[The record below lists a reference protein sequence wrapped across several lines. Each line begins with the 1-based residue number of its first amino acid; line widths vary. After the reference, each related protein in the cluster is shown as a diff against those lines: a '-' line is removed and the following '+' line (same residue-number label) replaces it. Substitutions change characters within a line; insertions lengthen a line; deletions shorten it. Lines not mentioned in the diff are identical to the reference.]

1 MATTTFSL
9 GLATSNCQN
18 RCGSATQRCHH
29 IFGERLQNLVDKV
42 GNKLVQNSVASETPY
57 RYEFHLLA
65 DDRTINAFALP
76 GGPIFITYAL
86 FKQLNEAVAAL
97 LDETAGLGY
106 MGANS
111 EDVKLVGEDLTSE
124 LLGFAFPEG
133 SPLVDVINQGLAAM
147 TESGKLNEINSAYF
161 NPDFTLDY
169 DGIAEDVG
177 EASEATGTGPC
188 SEATISTGS
197 NGLPDLGGCNMIIAV
212 ENAYIPFN
220 YIDLADGKAKGW
232 DYDVFNELS
241 NLLNFVPVYTPASWD
256 GMIQA
261 VADGQF
267 DIAGDGITITDERD
281 KIIDFSDGYINIAQ
295 RIMVSTDSDISS
307 LQDLLDYI
315 NN

>member
-1 MATTTFSL
+1 MKLKKNILILTIFSL
-9 GLATSNCQN
+9 IAIA
-18 RCGSATQRCHH
+18 CGGAGASPVIAVQKGTTNYDKAVELV
-29 IFGERLQNLVDKV
+29 GEENVVAYDTFDFA
-42 GNKLVQNSVASETPY
+42 VQAVISG
-57 RYEFHLLA
+57 
-65 DDRTINAFALP
+65 D
-76 GGPIFITYAL
+76 
-86 FKQLNEAVAAL
+86 AVAAL

-177 EASEATGTGPC
+177 EASEASGTGPC

-295 RIMVSTDSDISS
+295 RIMVSIDSDISS

>member
-1 MATTTFSL
+1 MKLKKNILLLTIFSL
-9 GLATSNCQN
+9 IAIA
-18 RCGSATQRCHH
+18 CGGAGASPVIAVQKGTTNYDKAVELV
-29 IFGERLQNLVDKV
+29 GEENVVAYDTFDFA
-42 GNKLVQNSVASETPY
+42 VQAVISG
-57 RYEFHLLA
+57 
-65 DDRTINAFALP
+65 D
-76 GGPIFITYAL
+76 
-86 FKQLNEAVAAL
+86 AVAAL

-124 LLGFAFPEG
+124 LLGFAFPDG

-147 TESGKLNEINSAYF
+147 TESGKLTEINSAYF

>member
-1 MATTTFSL
+1 MKLKKNILLLTIFSL
-9 GLATSNCQN
+9 IAIA
-18 RCGSATQRCHH
+18 CGGAGASPVIAVQKGTTNYDKAVELV
-29 IFGERLQNLVDKV
+29 GEENVVAYDTFDFA
-42 GNKLVQNSVASETPY
+42 VQAVISG
-57 RYEFHLLA
+57 
-65 DDRTINAFALP
+65 D
-76 GGPIFITYAL
+76 
-86 FKQLNEAVAAL
+86 AVAAL

-124 LLGFAFPEG
+124 LLGFAFPDG

-147 TESGKLNEINSAYF
+147 TESGKLTEINSAYF

-295 RIMVSTDSDISS
+295 RIMVSTDSDIAS

>member
-1 MATTTFSL
+1 MKLKKNILLLTIFSL
-9 GLATSNCQN
+9 IAIA
-18 RCGSATQRCHH
+18 CGGAGASPVIAVQKGTTNYEKAVELV
-29 IFGERLQNLVDKV
+29 GEENVVAYDTFDFA
-42 GNKLVQNSVASETPY
+42 VQAVISG
-57 RYEFHLLA
+57 
-65 DDRTINAFALP
+65 D
-76 GGPIFITYAL
+76 
-86 FKQLNEAVAAL
+86 AVAAL

-124 LLGFAFPEG
+124 LLGFAFPDG

-147 TESGKLNEINSAYF
+147 TESGKLTEINSAYF

-177 EASEATGTGPC
+177 EASEANGTGPC
-188 SEATISTGS
+188 SEATIATGS

>member
-1 MATTTFSL
+1 MKLKKNILLLTIFSL
-9 GLATSNCQN
+9 IAIA
-18 RCGSATQRCHH
+18 CGGAGASPVIAVQKGTTNYDKAVELV
-29 IFGERLQNLVDKV
+29 GEENVVAYDTFDFA
-42 GNKLVQNSVASETPY
+42 VQAVISG
-57 RYEFHLLA
+57 
-65 DDRTINAFALP
+65 D
-76 GGPIFITYAL
+76 
-86 FKQLNEAVAAL
+86 AVAAI

-124 LLGFAFPEG
+124 LLGFAFPDG

-147 TESGKLNEINSAYF
+147 TESGKLTEINSAYF

-177 EASEATGTGPC
+177 EASEAIGTGPC

-295 RIMVSTDSDISS
+295 RIMVSTDSDIAS

>member
-1 MATTTFSL
+1 MKLKKNILLLTIFSL
-9 GLATSNCQN
+9 IAIA
-18 RCGSATQRCHH
+18 CGGAGASPVIAVQKGTTNYDKAVELV
-29 IFGERLQNLVDKV
+29 GEENVVAYDTFDFA
-42 GNKLVQNSVASETPY
+42 VQAVISG
-57 RYEFHLLA
+57 
-65 DDRTINAFALP
+65 D
-76 GGPIFITYAL
+76 
-86 FKQLNEAVAAL
+86 AVAAL

-124 LLGFAFPEG
+124 LLGFAFPDG

-177 EASEATGTGPC
+177 EASDATGTGPC
-188 SEATISTGS
+188 SEVTISTGS

-295 RIMVSTDSDISS
+295 RIMVSTDSDIAS

>member
-1 MATTTFSL
+1 MKLKKNILLLTIFSL
-9 GLATSNCQN
+9 IAIA
-18 RCGSATQRCHH
+18 CGGAGASPVIAVQKGTTNYDKAVELV
-29 IFGERLQNLVDKV
+29 GEENVVAYDTFDFA
-42 GNKLVQNSVASETPY
+42 VQAVISG
-57 RYEFHLLA
+57 
-65 DDRTINAFALP
+65 D
-76 GGPIFITYAL
+76 
-86 FKQLNEAVAAL
+86 AVAAL

-124 LLGFAFPEG
+124 LLGFAFPDG

-177 EASEATGTGPC
+177 EASDATGTGPC
-188 SEATISTGS
+188 SEVTISTGS

-241 NLLNFVPVYTPASWD
+241 KLLNFVPVYTPASWD

-281 KIIDFSDGYINIAQ
+281 KIIDFSNGYINIAQ
-295 RIMVSTDSDISS
+295 RIMVSANSDIAS

>member
-1 MATTTFSL
+1 MKLKKGILFFIVFSMILISCGGSGPTAVIAVQKGTTNFDKAVELVGEENVVAYDTFDF
-9 GLATSNCQN
+9 A
-18 RCGSATQRCHH
+18 
-29 IFGERLQNLVDKV
+29 
-42 GNKLVQNSVASETPY
+42 VQAVISG
-57 RYEFHLLA
+57 
-65 DDRTINAFALP
+65 D
-76 GGPIFITYAL
+76 
-86 FKQLNEAVAAL
+86 AVAAL

-106 MGANS
+106 MGANA

-147 TESGKLNEINSAYF
+147 TESGKLGEINEAYF

-177 EASEATGTGPC
+177 TASDATGTGPC
-188 SEATISTGS
+188 SEATVTTGA

-232 DYDVFNELS
+232 DYDVFTELS
-241 NLLNFVPVYTPASWD
+241 ELLNFVPVYTPAAWD

-267 DIAGDGITITDERD
+267 DIAGDGITITEERD
-281 KIIDFSDGYINIAQ
+281 EIIDFSTGYINIAQ
-295 RIMVSTDSDISS
+295 RIMVATDSDISS

-315 NN
+315 DN

>member
-1 MATTTFSL
+1 MKLKKNILLLTIFSL
-9 GLATSNCQN
+9 IAIA
-18 RCGSATQRCHH
+18 CGGAGASPVIAVQKGTTNYDKAVELV
-29 IFGERLQNLVDKV
+29 GEENVVAYDTFDFA
-42 GNKLVQNSVASETPY
+42 VQAVISG
-57 RYEFHLLA
+57 
-65 DDRTINAFALP
+65 D
-76 GGPIFITYAL
+76 
-86 FKQLNEAVAAL
+86 AVAAL

-124 LLGFAFPEG
+124 LLGFAFPDG

-147 TESGKLNEINSAYF
+147 TESGKLTEINSAYF

-177 EASEATGTGPC
+177 DASEATGTGPC

-295 RIMVSTDSDISS
+295 RIMVSTDSDIAS

>member
-1 MATTTFSL
+1 MKLKKNILLLTIFSL
-9 GLATSNCQN
+9 IAIA
-18 RCGSATQRCHH
+18 CGGAGASPVIAVQKGTTNYDKAVELV
-29 IFGERLQNLVDKV
+29 GEENVVAYDTFDFA
-42 GNKLVQNSVASETPY
+42 VQAVISG
-57 RYEFHLLA
+57 
-65 DDRTINAFALP
+65 D
-76 GGPIFITYAL
+76 
-86 FKQLNEAVAAL
+86 AVAAL

-124 LLGFAFPEG
+124 LLGFAFPDG

-295 RIMVSTDSDISS
+295 RIMVSADSDIAS

>member
-1 MATTTFSL
+1 MKLKKSVLLLTILSLLVVACGDGGASPVIAVQKGTTNYDKAVELVGEENVVAYDTFDFAVQAVISGDAT
-9 GLATSNCQN
+9 AT
-18 RCGSATQRCHH
+18 
-29 IFGERLQNLVDKV
+29 I
-42 GNKLVQNSVASETPY
+42 
-57 RYEFHLLA
+57 
-65 DDRTINAFALP
+65 I
-76 GGPIFITYAL
+76 
-86 FKQLNEAVAAL
+86 
-97 LDETAGLGY
+97 DETAGLGY

-111 EDVKLVGEDLTSE
+111 DSVKLVGEDLTSD

-133 SPLVDVINQGLAAM
+133 SPLVDVINQGLSAM
-147 TESGKLNEINSAYF
+147 KDSGKLQEINEFYF

-169 DGIAEDVG
+169 DGIADDTG

-232 DYDVFNELS
+232 DYDVFNELGVI
-241 NLLNFVPVYTPASWD
+241 LNFVPVYTPASWD
-256 GMIQA
+256 GMLVA

-267 DIAGDGITITDERD
+267 DIAGDGITITEERD
-281 KIIDFSDGYINIAQ
+281 KTIDFSDGYINIAQ
-295 RIMVSTDSDISS
+295 RIMVSTDSDIDS
-307 LQDLLDYI
+307 LDDLLDYI

>member
-1 MATTTFSL
+1 MKLKKNILLLTIFSL
-9 GLATSNCQN
+9 IAIA
-18 RCGSATQRCHH
+18 CGGAGASPVIAVQKGTTNYDKAVELV
-29 IFGERLQNLVDKV
+29 GEENVVAYDTFDFA
-42 GNKLVQNSVASETPY
+42 VQAVISG
-57 RYEFHLLA
+57 
-65 DDRTINAFALP
+65 D
-76 GGPIFITYAL
+76 
-86 FKQLNEAVAAL
+86 AVAAL

-124 LLGFAFPEG
+124 LLGFAFPDG

-147 TESGKLNEINSAYF
+147 TESGKLTEINSAYF

-177 EASEATGTGPC
+177 DASEATGTGPC

-295 RIMVSTDSDISS
+295 RIMVSADSDIAS

>member
-1 MATTTFSL
+1 MKLKKNILLLTIFSL
-9 GLATSNCQN
+9 IAIA
-18 RCGSATQRCHH
+18 CGGAGASPVIAVQKGTTNYDKAVELV
-29 IFGERLQNLVDKV
+29 GEENVVAYDTFDFA
-42 GNKLVQNSVASETPY
+42 VQAVISG
-57 RYEFHLLA
+57 
-65 DDRTINAFALP
+65 D
-76 GGPIFITYAL
+76 
-86 FKQLNEAVAAL
+86 AVAAL

-124 LLGFAFPEG
+124 LLGFAFPDG

-177 EASEATGTGPC
+177 EASDATGTGPC
-188 SEATISTGS
+188 SEVTISTGS

-241 NLLNFVPVYTPASWD
+241 KLLNFVPVYTPASWD

-295 RIMVSTDSDISS
+295 RIMVSADSDIAS

>member
-1 MATTTFSL
+1 MKLKKNILLLTIFSL
-9 GLATSNCQN
+9 IAIA
-18 RCGSATQRCHH
+18 CGGAGASPVIAVQKGTTNYDKAVELV
-29 IFGERLQNLVDKV
+29 GEENVVAYDTFDFA
-42 GNKLVQNSVASETPY
+42 VQAVISG
-57 RYEFHLLA
+57 
-65 DDRTINAFALP
+65 D
-76 GGPIFITYAL
+76 
-86 FKQLNEAVAAL
+86 AVAAL

-124 LLGFAFPEG
+124 LLGFAFPDG

-147 TESGKLNEINSAYF
+147 TESGKLTEINSAYF

-177 EASEATGTGPC
+177 DASEASGTGPC

-261 VADGQF
+261 VSDGQF

-295 RIMVSTDSDISS
+295 RIMVSTDSDIAS

>member
-1 MATTTFSL
+1 MKLKKNILILTIFSL
-9 GLATSNCQN
+9 IAIA
-18 RCGSATQRCHH
+18 CGGAGASPVIAVQKGTTNYDKAVELV
-29 IFGERLQNLVDKV
+29 GEENVVAYDTFDFA
-42 GNKLVQNSVASETPY
+42 VQAVISG
-57 RYEFHLLA
+57 
-65 DDRTINAFALP
+65 D
-76 GGPIFITYAL
+76 
-86 FKQLNEAVAAL
+86 AVAAL

-111 EDVKLVGEDLTSE
+111 EDVKLVGEDLPSE

>member
-1 MATTTFSL
+1 MKLKKNILLLTIFSL
-9 GLATSNCQN
+9 IAIA
-18 RCGSATQRCHH
+18 CGGAGASPVIAVQKGTTNYDKAVELV
-29 IFGERLQNLVDKV
+29 GEENVVAYDTFDFA
-42 GNKLVQNSVASETPY
+42 VQAVISG
-57 RYEFHLLA
+57 
-65 DDRTINAFALP
+65 D
-76 GGPIFITYAL
+76 
-86 FKQLNEAVAAL
+86 AVAAL

-124 LLGFAFPEG
+124 LLGFAFPDG

-147 TESGKLNEINSAYF
+147 TESGKLTEINSAYF

-295 RIMVSTDSDISS
+295 RIMVSADSDIAS

>member
-1 MATTTFSL
+1 MKLKKNILLLTIFSL
-9 GLATSNCQN
+9 IAIA
-18 RCGSATQRCHH
+18 CGGAGASPVIAVQKGTTNYDKAVELV
-29 IFGERLQNLVDKV
+29 GEENVVAYDTFDFA
-42 GNKLVQNSVASETPY
+42 VQAVISG
-57 RYEFHLLA
+57 
-65 DDRTINAFALP
+65 D
-76 GGPIFITYAL
+76 
-86 FKQLNEAVAAL
+86 AVAAL

-124 LLGFAFPEG
+124 LLGFAFPDG

-147 TESGKLNEINSAYF
+147 TESGKLTEINSAYF

-177 EASEATGTGPC
+177 DASEANGTGPC

-295 RIMVSTDSDISS
+295 RIMVSTDSDIAS

>member
-1 MATTTFSL
+1 MKLKKNILILTIFSL
-9 GLATSNCQN
+9 IAIA
-18 RCGSATQRCHH
+18 CGGAGASPVIAVQKGTTNYDKAVELV
-29 IFGERLQNLVDKV
+29 GEENVVAYDTFDFA
-42 GNKLVQNSVASETPY
+42 VQAVISG
-57 RYEFHLLA
+57 
-65 DDRTINAFALP
+65 D
-76 GGPIFITYAL
+76 
-86 FKQLNEAVAAL
+86 AVAAL

-124 LLGFAFPEG
+124 LLGFAFPDG

-177 EASEATGTGPC
+177 EASDATGTGPC

-267 DIAGDGITITDERD
+267 DVAGDGITITDERD

-295 RIMVSTDSDISS
+295 RIMVSTDSDIAS

>member
-1 MATTTFSL
+1 MKLKKNILILTIFSL
-9 GLATSNCQN
+9 IAIA
-18 RCGSATQRCHH
+18 CGGAGASPVIAVQKGTTNYDKAVELV
-29 IFGERLQNLVDKV
+29 GEENVVAYDTFDFA
-42 GNKLVQNSVASETPY
+42 VQAVISG
-57 RYEFHLLA
+57 
-65 DDRTINAFALP
+65 D
-76 GGPIFITYAL
+76 
-86 FKQLNEAVAAL
+86 AVAAL

-133 SPLVDVINQGLAAM
+133 SPLVNVINQGLAAM

-177 EASEATGTGPC
+177 EASEASGTGPC

>member
-1 MATTTFSL
+1 MKLKKNILLLTIFSL
-9 GLATSNCQN
+9 IAIACGGAGASPVIAVQKGTTNYDKAVELVGEDNVVAYDTFDFAVQAVISGDAT
-18 RCGSATQRCHH
+18 AT
-29 IFGERLQNLVDKV
+29 I
-42 GNKLVQNSVASETPY
+42 
-57 RYEFHLLA
+57 
-65 DDRTINAFALP
+65 I
-76 GGPIFITYAL
+76 
-86 FKQLNEAVAAL
+86 
-97 LDETAGLGY
+97 DETAGLGY

-111 EDVKLVGEDLTSE
+111 DSVMLVGEDLTSD
-124 LLGFAFPEG
+124 LLGFAFPDG
-133 SPLVDVINQGLAAM
+133 SPLVDVINQGLSAM
-147 TESGKLNEINSAYF
+147 KDSGKLQEINEYYF

-177 EASEATGTGPC
+177 EASEETGTGPC
-188 SEATISTGS
+188 SEATITTGS

-267 DIAGDGITITDERD
+267 DVAGDGITITDERD
-281 KIIDFSDGYINIAQ
+281 KIIDFSDGYINIATADG
-295 RIMVSTDSDISS
+295 S
-307 LQDLLDYI
+307 
-315 NN
+315 

>member
-1 MATTTFSL
+1 MKLKKSILILTIFSL
-9 GLATSNCQN
+9 IAIA
-18 RCGSATQRCHH
+18 CGGAGASPVIAVQKGTTNYDKAVELV
-29 IFGERLQNLVDKV
+29 GEENVVAYDTFDFA
-42 GNKLVQNSVASETPY
+42 VQAVISG
-57 RYEFHLLA
+57 
-65 DDRTINAFALP
+65 D
-76 GGPIFITYAL
+76 
-86 FKQLNEAVAAL
+86 AVAAL

>member
-1 MATTTFSL
+1 MKLKKNILLLTIFSL
-9 GLATSNCQN
+9 IAIA
-18 RCGSATQRCHH
+18 CGGAGASPVIAVQKGTTNYDKAVELV
-29 IFGERLQNLVDKV
+29 GEENVVAYDTFDFA
-42 GNKLVQNSVASETPY
+42 VQAVISG
-57 RYEFHLLA
+57 
-65 DDRTINAFALP
+65 D
-76 GGPIFITYAL
+76 
-86 FKQLNEAVAAL
+86 AVAAL

-124 LLGFAFPEG
+124 LLGFAFPDG

-177 EASEATGTGPC
+177 EASDATGTGPC
-188 SEATISTGS
+188 SEVTISTGS

-241 NLLNFVPVYTPASWD
+241 KLLNFVPVYTPASWD

-281 KIIDFSDGYINIAQ
+281 KIIDFSNGYINIAQ
-295 RIMVSTDSDISS
+295 RIMVSADSDIAS

>member
-1 MATTTFSL
+1 MKLKKSVLLLTILSLLVVACGDGGATPVIAVQKGTTNYDKAVELVGEENVVAYDTFDFAVQAVIS
-9 GLATSNCQN
+9 GDAT
-18 RCGSATQRCHH
+18 AT
-29 IFGERLQNLVDKV
+29 I
-42 GNKLVQNSVASETPY
+42 
-57 RYEFHLLA
+57 
-65 DDRTINAFALP
+65 I
-76 GGPIFITYAL
+76 
-86 FKQLNEAVAAL
+86 
-97 LDETAGLGY
+97 DETAGLGY

-111 EDVKLVGEDLTSE
+111 DSVKLVGEDLTSD

-133 SPLVDVINQGLAAM
+133 SPLVEVINQGLSAM
-147 TESGKLNEINSAYF
+147 KDSGKLQEINEFYF

-169 DGIAEDVG
+169 DGISDDTG

-232 DYDVFNELS
+232 DYDVFNELGVI
-241 NLLNFVPVYTPASWD
+241 LNFVPVYTPASWD
-256 GMIQA
+256 GMLVA

-267 DIAGDGITITDERD
+267 DIAGDGITITEERD
-281 KIIDFSDGYINIAQ
+281 KTIDFSDGYINIAQ
-295 RIMVSTDSDISS
+295 RIMVSADSDIAS

>member
-1 MATTTFSL
+1 MKLKKSVLLLTILSLLVVACGDGGATPVIAVQKGTTNYDKAVELVGEENVVAYDTFDFAVQAVIS
-9 GLATSNCQN
+9 GDAT
-18 RCGSATQRCHH
+18 AT
-29 IFGERLQNLVDKV
+29 I
-42 GNKLVQNSVASETPY
+42 
-57 RYEFHLLA
+57 
-65 DDRTINAFALP
+65 I
-76 GGPIFITYAL
+76 
-86 FKQLNEAVAAL
+86 
-97 LDETAGLGY
+97 DETAGLGY

-111 EDVKLVGEDLTSE
+111 DSVKLVGEDLTSD

-133 SPLVDVINQGLAAM
+133 SPLVEVINQGLSAM
-147 TESGKLNEINSAYF
+147 KDSGKLQEINEFYF

-169 DGIAEDVG
+169 DGISDDTG

-232 DYDVFNELS
+232 DYDVFNELGVI
-241 NLLNFVPVYTPASWD
+241 LNFVPVYTPASWD
-256 GMIQA
+256 GMLVA

-267 DIAGDGITITDERD
+267 DIAGDGITITEERD
-281 KIIDFSDGYINIAQ
+281 KTIDFSDGYINIAQ
-295 RIMVSTDSDISS
+295 RIMVSTDSDIDS
-307 LQDLLDYI
+307 LDDLLDYI

>member
-1 MATTTFSL
+1 MKLKKSVLLLTILSLLVVACGDGGASPVIAVQKGTTNYDKAVELVGEENVVAYDTFDFAVQAVISGDAT
-9 GLATSNCQN
+9 AT
-18 RCGSATQRCHH
+18 
-29 IFGERLQNLVDKV
+29 I
-42 GNKLVQNSVASETPY
+42 
-57 RYEFHLLA
+57 
-65 DDRTINAFALP
+65 I
-76 GGPIFITYAL
+76 
-86 FKQLNEAVAAL
+86 
-97 LDETAGLGY
+97 DETAGLGY

-111 EDVKLVGEDLTSE
+111 DSVKLVGEDLTSD

-133 SPLVDVINQGLAAM
+133 SPLVDVINQGLSAM
-147 TESGKLNEINSAYF
+147 KDSGKLQEINEFYF

-169 DGIAEDVG
+169 DGIADDTG

-241 NLLNFVPVYTPASWD
+241 VILNFVPVYTPASWD
-256 GMIQA
+256 GMLVA

-267 DIAGDGITITDERD
+267 DIAGDGITITEERD
-281 KIIDFSDGYINIAQ
+281 KTIDFSDGYINIAQ
-295 RIMVSTDSDISS
+295 RIMVSTDSDIDS
-307 LQDLLDYI
+307 LDDLLDYI

>member
-1 MATTTFSL
+1 MKLKKSVLLLTILSLLVVACGDGGASPVIAVQKGTTNYDKAVELVGEENVVAYDTFDFAVQAVISGDAT
-9 GLATSNCQN
+9 AT
-18 RCGSATQRCHH
+18 
-29 IFGERLQNLVDKV
+29 I
-42 GNKLVQNSVASETPY
+42 
-57 RYEFHLLA
+57 
-65 DDRTINAFALP
+65 I
-76 GGPIFITYAL
+76 
-86 FKQLNEAVAAL
+86 
-97 LDETAGLGY
+97 DETAGLGY

-111 EDVKLVGEDLTSE
+111 DSVKLVGEDLTSD

-133 SPLVDVINQGLAAM
+133 SPLVDVINQGLSAM
-147 TESGKLNEINSAYF
+147 KDSGKLQEINEFYF

-169 DGIAEDVG
+169 DGIADDTG

-232 DYDVFNELS
+232 DYDVFNELGV
-241 NLLNFVPVYTPASWD
+241 LLNFVPVYTPASWD
-256 GMIQA
+256 GMLVA

-267 DIAGDGITITDERD
+267 DIAGDGITITEERD
-281 KIIDFSDGYINIAQ
+281 KTIDFSDGYINIAQ
-295 RIMVSTDSDISS
+295 RIMVSTDSDIDS
-307 LQDLLDYI
+307 LDDLLDYI

>member
-1 MATTTFSL
+1 MKLKKNILLLTIFSL
-9 GLATSNCQN
+9 IAIA
-18 RCGSATQRCHH
+18 CGGAGASPVIAVQKGTTNYDKAVELV
-29 IFGERLQNLVDKV
+29 GEENVVAYDTFDFA
-42 GNKLVQNSVASETPY
+42 VQAVISG
-57 RYEFHLLA
+57 
-65 DDRTINAFALP
+65 D
-76 GGPIFITYAL
+76 
-86 FKQLNEAVAAL
+86 AVAAL

-124 LLGFAFPEG
+124 LLGFAFPDG

-147 TESGKLNEINSAYF
+147 TESGKLTEINSAYF

-177 EASEATGTGPC
+177 DASEANGTGPC

-241 NLLNFVPVYTPASWD
+241 NL
-256 GMIQA
+256 
-261 VADGQF
+261 
-267 DIAGDGITITDERD
+267 
-281 KIIDFSDGYINIAQ
+281 
-295 RIMVSTDSDISS
+295 S
-307 LQDLLDYI
+307 LI
-315 NN
+315 HI

>member
-1 MATTTFSL
+1 MKLKKNILLLTIFSL
-9 GLATSNCQN
+9 IAIA
-18 RCGSATQRCHH
+18 CGGAGASPVIAVQKGTTNYDKAVELV
-29 IFGERLQNLVDKV
+29 GEENVVAYDTFDFA
-42 GNKLVQNSVASETPY
+42 VQAVISG
-57 RYEFHLLA
+57 
-65 DDRTINAFALP
+65 D
-76 GGPIFITYAL
+76 
-86 FKQLNEAVAAL
+86 AVAAL

-124 LLGFAFPEG
+124 LLGFAFPDG

-147 TESGKLNEINSAYF
+147 TESGKLTEINSAYF

-177 EASEATGTGPC
+177 DASEANGTGPC

-261 VADGQF
+261 VSDGQF
-267 DIAGDGITITDERD
+267 DIAGDGITITDER
-281 KIIDFSDGYINIAQ
+281 
-295 RIMVSTDSDISS
+295 
-307 LQDLLDYI
+307 
-315 NN
+315 NNDNMSNF

>member
-1 MATTTFSL
+1 MKLKKNILLLTIFSL
-9 GLATSNCQN
+9 IAIA
-18 RCGSATQRCHH
+18 CGGAGASPVIAVQKGTTNYEKAVELV
-29 IFGERLQNLVDKV
+29 GEENVVAYDTFDFA
-42 GNKLVQNSVASETPY
+42 VQAVISG
-57 RYEFHLLA
+57 
-65 DDRTINAFALP
+65 D
-76 GGPIFITYAL
+76 
-86 FKQLNEAVAAL
+86 AVAAL

-106 MGANS
+106 VGANS

-124 LLGFAFPEG
+124 QLGFAFPEG

-147 TESGKLNEINSAYF
+147 VESGKLNEINSAYF
-161 NPDFTLDY
+161 PPSIDY

-197 NGLPDLGGCNMIIAV
+197 NGLPDLGGCNLIIAV

-241 NLLNFVPVYTPASWD
+241 ILLNFVPVYTPASWD
-256 GMIQA
+256 GMLVA

-267 DIAGDGITITDERD
+267 DIAGDGITITEERD
-281 KIIDFSDGYINIAQ
+281 KTIDFSDGYINIAQ
-295 RIMVSTDSDISS
+295 RIMVSADSDIAS